1 MMSVDKSLEIVSP
14 AQEEG
19 PVLSTLSETLP
30 FAIGVAAS
38 AAAVIALVLILQGS
52 RALPSGLSFTLGWV
66 LGVGVV
72 CAVGVAFGLAVSDDP
87 ARWTQWLKTLLGAL
101 LLIAAV
107 RKWRQRVPSGQEPT
121 PPKWMSGL
129 QDSAPGKATV
139 LGFLLGGINPKNLM
153 LTLGAAATLGA
164 AGLSSSEPGLSS
176 SELWITGIAYV
187 IVASVTVLVP
197 MGIYVLMRSKADALL
212 ANLGEW
218 MKSNSDAITIVVLV
232 IFGVKLLLGGLAGLT

>member
-14 AQEEG
+14 LQEEG
-19 PVLSTLSETLP
+19 SVLSTLSETLP

-38 AAAVIALVLILQGS
+38 AVAVIALVLILQGS
-52 RALPSGLSFTLGWV
+52 RALSSGVFFTLGWV

-72 CAVGVAFGLAVSDDP
+72 CAAGVAFGLAVSDDP
-87 ARWTQWLKTLLGAL
+87 ARWTQWLRSLLGAL
-101 LLIAAV
+101 LLVAAI

-129 QDSAPGKATV
+129 QDSAPGKAAV

-164 AGLSSSEPGLSS
+164 SGLSS
-176 SELWITGIAYV
+176 SELWITGFAYV
-187 IVASVTVLVP
+187 VVASVTVLVP
-197 MGIYVLMRSKADALL
+197 MGIYVLMRSKADELL

>member
-1 MMSVDKSLEIVSP
+1 MWVDTGLEIVSP

-19 PVLSTLSETLP
+19 SVLSTLSETLP

-38 AAAVIALVLILQGS
+38 AVAVIALVLILQGS

-87 ARWTQWLKTLLGAL
+87 ARWTQWLRALLGAL
-101 LLIAAV
+101 LLVAAV

-129 QDSAPGKATV
+129 QDSAPGKAAV

-164 AGLSSSEPGLSS
+164 SGLSS

-187 IVASVTVLVP
+187 VVASVTVLAP
-197 MGIYVLMRSKADALL
+197 MGIYVLMRSKADELL

-232 IFGVKLLLGGLAGLT
+232 IFG

>member
-1 MMSVDKSLEIVSP
+1 MMSVDKSLEIVLP

-19 PVLSTLSETLP
+19 SVLSTLSETLP

-38 AAAVIALVLILQGS
+38 AVAVIALVLILQGS
-52 RALPSGLSFTLGWV
+52 RALSSGVSFTLGWV

-72 CAVGVAFGLAVSDDP
+72 CAAGVAFGLAVSDDP
-87 ARWTQWLKTLLGAL
+87 ARWTQWLRSLLGAL
-101 LLIAAV
+101 LLVAAI

-129 QDSAPGKATV
+129 QDSAPGKAAV

-164 AGLSSSEPGLSS
+164 SGLSS

-187 IVASVTVLVP
+187 VVASVTVLVP
-197 MGIYVLMRSKADALL
+197 MGIYILMRSKADELL

-218 MKSNSDAITIVVLV
+218 MKSNSNAITIVVLV

>member
-1 MMSVDKSLEIVSP
+1 MMSAEKGLEIVSP
-14 AQEEG
+14 AREEG

-38 AAAVIALVLILQGS
+38 AVAVIALVLILQGS
-52 RALPSGLSFTLGWV
+52 RALSSGVSFTLGWV

-72 CAVGVAFGLAVSDDP
+72 CAAGVAFGLAVSDDP
-87 ARWTQWLKTLLGAL
+87 TRWTQWLRTLLGAL
-101 LLIAAV
+101 LLVAAI

-129 QDSAPGKATV
+129 QDSAPGKAAV

-164 AGLSSSEPGLSS
+164 SGLSS

-187 IVASVTVLVP
+187 VVASVTVLVP
-197 MGIYVLMRSKADALL
+197 MGIYILMRSKADELL

-218 MKSNSDAITIVVLV
+218 MKSNSDAITTVVLV

>member
-1 MMSVDKSLEIVSP
+1 MMSLEKSHEIVSP

-19 PVLSTLSETLP
+19 SVLSTLSETLP

-38 AAAVIALVLILQGS
+38 AVAVIALVLILQGS
-52 RALPSGLSFTLGWV
+52 RALSSGLSFTLGWV

-72 CAVGVAFGLAVSDDP
+72 CAAGVAFGLAVSDDP
-87 ARWTQWLKTLLGAL
+87 ARWTQWLRTLLGAL
-101 LLIAAV
+101 LLVAAI

-129 QDSAPGKATV
+129 QDSAPGKAAV

-164 AGLSSSEPGLSS
+164 SGLSS
-176 SELWITGIAYV
+176 SELWITGFAYV
-187 IVASVTVLVP
+187 VVASVTVLVP
-197 MGIYVLMRSKADALL
+197 MGIYVLMRSKADEVL

>member
-1 MMSVDKSLEIVSP
+1 M
-14 AQEEG
+14 
-19 PVLSTLSETLP
+19 LSTLSETLP

-38 AAAVIALVLILQGS
+38 AVAVIALVLILQGS
-52 RALPSGLSFTLGWV
+52 RALSSGVSFTLGWV

-72 CAVGVAFGLAVSDDP
+72 CAAGVAFGLAVSDDP
-87 ARWTQWLKTLLGAL
+87 TRWTQWLRTLLGAL
-101 LLIAAV
+101 LLVAAI

-121 PPKWMSGL
+121 PPKWMSGF
-129 QDSAPGKATV
+129 QDSAPGKAAV

-164 AGLSSSEPGLSS
+164 GGLSS

-187 IVASVTVLVP
+187 VVASVTVLVP
-197 MGIYVLMRSKADALL
+197 MGIYILMRSKADELL

-218 MKSNSDAITIVVLV
+218 MKSNSDAITTVVLV

>member
-1 MMSVDKSLEIVSP
+1 M
-14 AQEEG
+14 
-19 PVLSTLSETLP
+19 LSTLSETLP

-129 QDSAPGKATV
+129 QDSAPGKAAV

-153 LTLGAAATLGA
+153 LTLGASATLGA
-164 AGLSSSEPGLSS
+164 AGLSS

>member
-1 MMSVDKSLEIVSP
+1 MMSVDKILEIVSP

-38 AAAVIALVLILQGS
+38 AVAVIALVLILQGS
-52 RALPSGLSFTLGWV
+52 RALSSGVFFTLGWV

-72 CAVGVAFGLAVSDDP
+72 CAAGVAFGLAVSDDP
-87 ARWTQWLKTLLGAL
+87 ARWTHWLRTLLGAL
-101 LLIAAV
+101 LLVAAI
-107 RKWRQRVPSGQEPT
+107 RKWRQRVPSGEEPT

-129 QDSAPGKATV
+129 QDSAPGKAAV

-164 AGLSSSEPGLSS
+164 SGLSS

-187 IVASVTVLVP
+187 VVASVTVLVP
-197 MGIYVLMRSKADALL
+197 MGIYILMRSKADELL

>member
-1 MMSVDKSLEIVSP
+1 MSVDKSLEIVSP
-14 AQEEG
+14 AKEEG
-19 PVLSTLSETLP
+19 SVLSTLSETLP

-38 AAAVIALVLILQGS
+38 AVAVIALVLILQGS
-52 RALPSGLSFTLGWV
+52 RALSSGVSFTLGWV

-72 CAVGVAFGLAVSDDP
+72 CAAGVAFGLAVSDDP
-87 ARWTQWLKTLLGAL
+87 ARWTQWLRSLLGAL
-101 LLIAAV
+101 LLVVAI

-129 QDSAPGKATV
+129 QDSAPGKAAV

-164 AGLSSSEPGLSS
+164 SGLSS

-187 IVASVTVLVP
+187 VVASVTVLVP
-197 MGIYVLMRSKADALL
+197 MGIYVLMRSKADELL

-218 MKSNSDAITIVVLV
+218 MKSNSDAIAIVVLV

>member
-14 AQEEG
+14 VQEEG
-19 PVLSTLSETLP
+19 SVLSTLSETLP

-38 AAAVIALVLILQGS
+38 AVAVIALVLILQGS
-52 RALPSGLSFTLGWV
+52 RALSSGVSFTLGWV

-72 CAVGVAFGLAVSDDP
+72 CVVGVAFGLAVSDDP
-87 ARWTQWLKTLLGAL
+87 ARWTQWLRTLLGAL
-101 LLIAAV
+101 LLVAAIQ
-107 RKWRQRVPSGQEPT
+107 KWRQRVPSGEEPT

-129 QDSAPGKATV
+129 QDSAPGKAAV

-164 AGLSSSEPGLSS
+164 SGLSS

-187 IVASVTVLVP
+187 VVASVTVLVP
-197 MGIYVLMRSKADALL
+197 MGIYILMRSKADEVL

-218 MKSNSDAITIVVLV
+218 MKSNSDAIAIVVLV

>member
-1 MMSVDKSLEIVSP
+1 MMSLEKSHEIVSP

-19 PVLSTLSETLP
+19 SVLSTLSETLP

-38 AAAVIALVLILQGS
+38 AVAVIALVLILQGS
-52 RALPSGLSFTLGWV
+52 RALSSGLSFTLGWV

-72 CAVGVAFGLAVSDDP
+72 CAAGVAFGLAVSDDP
-87 ARWTQWLKTLLGAL
+87 ARWTQWLRTLLGAL
-101 LLIAAV
+101 LLVAAI

-129 QDSAPGKATV
+129 QDSAPGKAAV

-164 AGLSSSEPGLSS
+164 SGLSS
-176 SELWITGIAYV
+176 SELWITGFAYV
-187 IVASVTVLVP
+187 VVASVTVLVP
-197 MGIYVLMRSKADALL
+197 MGIYVLMRSKADELL

>member
-1 MMSVDKSLEIVSP
+1 M
-14 AQEEG
+14 
-19 PVLSTLSETLP
+19 LSTLSETLP

-38 AAAVIALVLILQGS
+38 AVAVIALVLILQGS
-52 RALPSGLSFTLGWV
+52 RALSSGLSFTLGWV

-72 CAVGVAFGLAVSDDP
+72 CAAGVAFGLAVSDDP
-87 ARWTQWLKTLLGAL
+87 ARWTQWLRTLLGAL
-101 LLIAAV
+101 LLVAAI
-107 RKWRQRVPSGQEPT
+107 RKWRQRVPSGEEPT
-121 PPKWMSGL
+121 PPKCMSGL
-129 QDSAPGKATV
+129 QDSAPGKAAV

-164 AGLSSSEPGLSS
+164 SGLSS
-176 SELWITGIAYV
+176 SELWITGFAYV
-187 IVASVTVLVP
+187 VVASVTVLVP
-197 MGIYVLMRSKADALL
+197 MGIYVLMRSKADELL

>member
-38 AAAVIALVLILQGS
+38 AVAVIALVLILQGS

-164 AGLSSSEPGLSS
+164 AGLSSSE
-176 SELWITGIAYV
+176 LWITGIAYV

>member
-1 MMSVDKSLEIVSP
+1 MWVDKSHEIVSP

-19 PVLSTLSETLP
+19 SVLSTLSETLP

-38 AAAVIALVLILQGS
+38 AVAVIALVLILQGS
-52 RALPSGLSFTLGWV
+52 RALSSGLSFTLGWV

-87 ARWTQWLKTLLGAL
+87 ARWTQWLRALLGAL
-101 LLIAAV
+101 LLVAAV

-129 QDSAPGKATV
+129 QDSAPGKAAV

-164 AGLSSSEPGLSS
+164 SGLSS

-187 IVASVTVLVP
+187 VVASVTVLVP
-197 MGIYVLMRSKADALL
+197 MGIYILMRSKADELL

>member
-1 MMSVDKSLEIVSP
+1 MMSVDKSLEIVLP

-19 PVLSTLSETLP
+19 SVLSTLSETLP

-38 AAAVIALVLILQGS
+38 AVAVIALVLILQGS
-52 RALPSGLSFTLGWV
+52 RALSSGVSFTLGWV

-72 CAVGVAFGLAVSDDP
+72 CAAGVAFGLAVSDDP
-87 ARWTQWLKTLLGAL
+87 ARWTQWLRSLLGAL
-101 LLIAAV
+101 LLVAAI
-107 RKWRQRVPSGQEPT
+107 RKWRQRLPSGQEPT

-129 QDSAPGKATV
+129 QDSAPGKAAV

-164 AGLSSSEPGLSS
+164 SGLSS

-187 IVASVTVLVP
+187 VVASVTVLVP
-197 MGIYVLMRSKADALL
+197 MGIYVLMRSKADEVL

-218 MKSNSDAITIVVLV
+218 MKSKSDAITIVVLV